1 MTYHAYNIQNI
12 PNFTIL
18 RKTALKFTLHII
30 GKRYNNNN
38 NNNNNTN
45 NNNNNNFIFF
55 I

>member
-1 MTYHAYNIQNI
+1 MKYHAHNIQNI

-38 NNNNNTN
+38 NNTN